1 MSATVTD
8 KKSDLERVLSRTVQ
22 RTCHDIPR
30 TTKEKLGNYGAQG
43 GPAVPSDETR
53 YRGQPP
59 PGKVR

>member
-8 KKSDLERVLSRTVQ
+8 KKSPLERVLSSTVQ
-22 RTCHDIPR
+22 RTCDDIPK
-30 TTKEKLGNYGAQG
+30 TTKEKQGNYGARG

-53 YRGQPP
+53 YRGNPP

>member
-8 KKSDLERVLSRTVQ
+8 KKSQLETLLSRTVQ

-30 TTKEKLGNYGAQG
+30 TTKEKQGSYGARG

-53 YRGQPP
+53 YRGNPP